1 MRITDYETTRTL
13 TDVGLVLT
21 RDEAEE
27 LYIYLHKMLD
37 RGELRKAFIT
47 EMDDFGINREL
58 TIALEPKSGAV
69 VQLSA

>member
-1 MRITDYETTRTL
+1 MRITDYESTKNL
-13 TDVGLVLT
+13 TDVGLTLT

-37 RGELRKAFIT
+37 KAEVRKAYLT
-47 EMDDFGINREL
+47 ECNGGGIEREL
-58 TIALEPKSGAV
+58 TVTIEQNRR

>member
-1 MRITDYETTRTL
+1 MRITDYESTKNL

-27 LYIYLHKMLD
+27 LFIYLHKMLD
-37 RGELRKAFIT
+37 KSELRKAHLT
-47 EMDDFGINREL
+47 QYHGWGIEREL
-58 TIALEPKSGAV
+58 TVSIETDRRH

>member
-1 MRITDYETTRTL
+1 MRITDYESTKNR
-13 TDVGLVLT
+13 TDVVLVLT

-37 RGELRKAFIT
+37 RKELRKAYLT
-47 EMDDFGINREL
+47 ECNGCGIQREL
-58 TIALEPKSGAV
+58 SVTIETAAKT

>member
-1 MRITDYETTRTL
+1 MRITDYESAKNL
-13 TDVGLVLT
+13 SDVGLVLT

-37 RGELRKAFIT
+37 KSELRKAFLT
-47 EMDDFGINREL
+47 ELAGCGIQREL
-58 TIALEPKSGAV
+58 TVSIEQNRSH

>member
-1 MRITDYETTRTL
+1 MRITDYESTKSL

-27 LYIYLHKMLD
+27 LFIYLHKMLD
-37 RGELRKAFIT
+37 KSQVRNAFLT
-47 EMDDFGINREL
+47 EYSGCEIEREL
-58 TIALEPKSGAV
+58 SVTIEQDHRV

>member
-1 MRITDYETTRTL
+1 MRIMDYESTKSL

-27 LYIYLHKMLD
+27 LFIYLHRMLD
-37 RGELRKAFIT
+37 KNQVRKAFLT
-47 EMDDFGINREL
+47 EYHGCSIEREL
-58 TIALEPKSGAV
+58 SVTIEQDHQT

>member
-1 MRITDYETTRTL
+1 MRITDYESTRNL

-27 LYIYLHKMLD
+27 LFIYLNKLLH
-37 RGELRKAFIT
+37 RAELRKAYLT
-47 EMDDFGINREL
+47 EYQGCTIEREL
-58 TIALEPKSGAV
+58 SVSIEQDRRQ

>member
-1 MRITDYETTRTL
+1 MRITDYESTKSL

-21 RDEAEE
+21 KGEAEE

-37 RGELRKAFIT
+37 RAELRKAFLT
-47 EMDDFGINREL
+47 ELDNMGISREL
-58 TIALEPKSGAV
+58 TVSIEPQAC